1 MYVCIYFFFFLNLF
15 IYLFF
20 FFISIDVQLSTKNKL
35 SKKDGYINLLTTLF
49 VYLGRANK
57 VHAGLIGDA

>member
-1 MYVCIYFFFFLNLF
+1 M
-15 IYLFF
+15 
-20 FFISIDVQLSTKNKL
+20 
-35 SKKDGYINLLTTLF
+35 KDGYINLLTTFF